1 MQNQTNPFL
10 RLSMLAGGLF
20 LVYLGGTALI
30 SSRYVSQG
38 VLDTSWY
45 VQSIGAL
52 VSGLALTLGPQLKT
66 LITDAAKQLLPQL
79 FHNLVPV
86 VPVTPVNP
94 VNPVVPVV
102 PVNPVNPVVP
112 VPTPT
117 PTPPG
122 PANING
128 WLNSLL
134 GGELPA
140 LMVQSPEANFLT
152 LLLLAK
158 FAKSVG
164 NDQLLASL
172 RTSAMALFD
181 TFFPPVSKDA
191 PNVANLPVDN
201 RA

>member
-45 VQSIGAL
+45 VQSIGSL
-52 VSGLALTLGPQLKT
+52 VGGLALTLGPQLKA
-66 LITDAAKQLLPQL
+66 LALDVAKQWLPQL
-79 FHNLVPV
+79 FNGIPTPV
-86 VPVTPVNP
+86 IPVNPVTPVNP
-94 VNPVVPVV
+94 VNPVTPVV
-102 PVNPVNPVVP
+102 P
-112 VPTPT
+112 
-117 PTPPG
+117 TPPD
-122 PANING
+122 ATNING

-134 GGELPA
+134 GGELPQ
-140 LMVQSPEANFLT
+140 LMVHSPEANFLT

-158 FAKSVG
+158 FAKTAG
-164 NDQLLASL
+164 NDQLMSSL

-181 TFFPPVSKDA
+181 TFFPPPKSKDA
-191 PNVANLPVDN
+191 LNVANLPVDN

>member
-1 MQNQTNPFL
+1 MQNQSHPFL
-10 RLSMLAGGLF
+10 RLAMLVGGLF
-20 LVYLGGTALI
+20 LVYLGGAALI

-38 VLDTSWY
+38 VLDASWY
-45 VQSIGAL
+45 AQSIGAL
-52 VSGLALTLGPQLKT
+52 VSGLALTLGPQLKV
-66 LITDAAKQLLPQL
+66 LALDVARQWLPKL
-79 FHNLVPV
+79 FDGI
-86 VPVTPVNP
+86 TPVIP
-94 VNPVVPVV
+94 TPSPTPPGPTPPVV
-102 PVNPVNPVVP
+102 PVNPADPAVP
-112 VPTPT
+112 AVPSN
-117 PTPPG
+117 

-181 TFFPPVSKDA
+181 TFFPPASKDA
-191 PNVANLPVDN
+191 ANVTNLPVDP